1 MKRTVA
7 TLCFVLFA
15 CSLASAQDSTSGQLD
30 SKSLPDTKGERG
42 ITPNGYVYQQD
53 FLPHEEMKLDLS
65 RTAVFITDPQN
76 DFLSEG
82 GAANKLVKADLDKH
96 NVIQHQVQL
105 CKTAKELGMKVFYSP
120 HMYTEKDYRDW
131 PRRKMNAIDK
141 AMFSLNMYKKD
152 TWGWK
157 FHPDLKPDENTIVMN
172 PHKGLT
178 NFWTGDA
185 VIQLRMHEIDTLI
198 MAGMA
203 CNLCTES
210 HCRDAT
216 ENGFEVIIV
225 ADAVAGPGPLSHK
238 AAIVN
243 YEFIAHEVVTTDQI
257 VKRMKGAKS
266 MEKGK
271 EKAAAK

>member
-1 MKRTVA
+1 MKLLSLMTCVA
-7 TLCFVLFA
+7 LFI
-15 CSLASAQDSTSGQLD
+15 CSSAAAQDATSGKLD
-30 SKSLPDTKGERG
+30 SASLPDTKGETG
-42 ITPNGYVYQQD
+42 ITPNGYVYQQE
-53 FLPHEEMKLDLS
+53 FLPHDQLKIDLK
-65 RTAVFITDPQN
+65 RTAIFITDPQN

-82 GAANKLVKADLDKH
+82 GAANALVKDDLIRH
-96 NVIQHQVQL
+96 NVIPHQVQL

-141 AMFSLNMYKKD
+141 AMFSLNMYKEG
-152 TWGWK
+152 TWGWD

-178 NFWTGDA
+178 NFWSGDA
-185 VIQLRMHEIDTLI
+185 VIQLRMHEIDTLV

-238 AAIVN
+238 AALVN
-243 YEFIAHEVVTTDQI
+243 YEFIANEVVTTDQI
-257 VKRMKGAKS
+257 VKRL
-266 MEKGK
+266 
-271 EKAAAK
+271 KAAKDSKTAK